1 MNMHFSYLSLYTQDL
16 SNASRTS
23 KVYPKIRE
31 MPTNTASGSSCAI
44 NLIQPSTSTDQK
56 KTACQEYKHESKI
69 DPTTGAIQEIVTI
82 ESQDASPF
90 EIVLDVKPTS
100 HSALTNPRSS
110 LVSREMIPQDYYYQF
125 YLDGI
130 GIGKTKQSKL
140 ELSMP
145 FNVAKIYSHDYST
158 SQSLQFAK
166 INLVD
171 PDDYEQDPDQVED
184 RMCQDE
190 KVIKSLGTI
199 RVDISKC
206 NLTYRSKPL
215 AAKSTHAVKTTNQ
228 MKFSERSKKA
238 CLSTTAGLAEE
249 SVSDRSAPTMEWQ
262 ITQQDP
268 HPFLQFIFKYKPRSI
283 LESEGTIS
291 PKKEEVKLVVPAIV
305 ESDSEPE
312 IINNQ
317 SSSSH
322 NNNNKKKKK
331 EIKPQIIKSE
341 NNNNKRIKS
350 EDHLEIKKNLHTDK
364 KIKKEDKKPK
374 IIDLTLSDDDD

>member
-1 MNMHFSYLSLYTQDL
+1 
-16 SNASRTS
+16 
-23 KVYPKIRE
+23 

-190 KVIKSLGTI
+190 KQT
-199 RVDISKC
+199 
-206 NLTYRSKPL
+206 L